1 MAEIIW
7 TPYFEK
13 MKELLAGLQPAGIKS
28 CNGRDIATAENM
40 ETPVGSGTVQAF
52 TAEKIEKIVLG
63 KISINDD
70 RLIGLC
76 TIFPAEGYELPIFFS
91 RWAEDK
97 TSVGIFVDLI
107 PTVDCLVDEPYRK
120 KFCEPLGPLW
130 EKYASLPGISPEEH
144 DGLRACASIVYT
156 AAVIP
161 IEREGMRLA
170 ALAPHTEYL
179 KSYIEHC
186 KSAAAAE
193 DAAKRAEMQRKIQCV
208 RTMLK
213 EYFKSALA
221 APAGKACGAAMAE
234 QLPDIFF

>member
-1 MAEIIW
+1 MAEITW
-7 TPYFEK
+7 APYFEK
-13 MKELLAGLQPAGIKS
+13 MKELLAGLQPVGIKS
-28 CNGRDIATAENM
+28 CDGRDSAAAENIATPA
-40 ETPVGSGTVQAF
+40 GCGTVQAF

-63 KISINDD
+63 KLIINDEKQ
-70 RLIGLC
+70 IGLC
-76 TIFPAEGYELPIFFS
+76 AIFPAEGYELPIFFS

-130 EKYASLPGISPEEH
+130 EKFASLPGIAPEEH
-144 DGLRACASIVYT
+144 DGLRACASIIYT

-186 KSAAAAE
+186 TSAAAAA
-193 DAAKRAEMQRKIQCV
+193 DVTKRAEMQRKIQCV
-208 RTMLK
+208 RTTLK
-213 EYFKSALA
+213 EYFISALA